1 VRHDIGGAATGR
13 QVSPRNITVTILLTA
28 AALGSWYLARQSGG
42 EETVELPVESI
53 QRGFYVKSARILGT
67 GPDGALLYEIQAKHA
82 EQKGEHEVSLTNVL
96 INYSP
101 SSDVPWIVDA
111 DSALINQGEQLV
123 RLRGHVRAVSSEGFS
138 GDETEI
144 RTEYLELDP
153 EGYVAATDE
162 RVQIRIGARS
172 LTATGML
179 ASLKEN
185 QIELKSNVNGKFV
198 P

>member
-1 VRHDIGGAATGR
+1 M
-13 QVSPRNITVTILLTA
+13 SPRNIIITVLLTA
-28 AALGSWYLARQSGG
+28 AALGSWFLARQSGG
-42 EETVELPVESI
+42 DDDPDTGVNSVH
-53 QRGFYVKSARILGT
+53 RGYYLKSARILGT
-67 GPDGALLYEIQAKHA
+67 GADGKLLYEIQARHA
-82 EQKGEHEVSLTNVL
+82 EQQGDDEISFTDVL

-101 SSDVPWIVDA
+101 TSDVPWIVNA
-111 DSALINQGEQLV
+111 DSALINQDEQLV

-138 GDETEI
+138 GNDTEI
-144 RTEYLELDP
+144 RTDYLELHP
-153 EGYVAATDE
+153 ENYVAETNE

-185 QIELKSNVNGKFV
+185 QLQLKANVNGVFV

>member
-1 VRHDIGGAATGR
+1 MN
-13 QVSPRNITVTILLTA
+13 PRNVIVIVLLTA
-28 AALGSWYLARQSGG
+28 AALASWYLARQSQGDDAAD
-42 EETVELPVESI
+42 TSTESLH
-53 QRGFYVKSARILGT
+53 RGYYLKSARILGT

-82 EQKGEHEVSLTNVL
+82 EQQGDEQISFTDVL

-101 SSDVPWIVDA
+101 ASDVPWIVNA
-111 DSALINQGEQLV
+111 DSALIHQDE
-123 RLRGHVRAVSSEGFS
+123 RLIRLSGHVLAISSEGFS
-138 GDETEI
+138 GNDTEI

-153 EGYVAATDE
+153 EGYVAETDQ

-179 ASLKEN
+179 ASLQEN
-185 QIELKSNVNGKFV
+185 QLELKSNVNGKFV

>member
-1 VRHDIGGAATGR
+1 
-13 QVSPRNITVTILLTA
+13 VSPRNIVVTILLTA
-28 AALGSWYLARQSGG
+28 AALGSWYLARQYSDDAVKDAA
-42 EETVELPVESI
+42 VEAVN
-53 QRGFYVKSARILGT
+53 RGYYLKSARILGT
-67 GPDGALLYEIQAKHA
+67 GIDGKLLYEIQAKSA
-82 EQKGEHEVSLTNVL
+82 EQRGDDEIAFTDVL

-101 SSDVPWIVDA
+101 ASDVPWVVNA
-111 DSALINQGEQLV
+111 DSALINQGEPLV

-138 GDETEI
+138 GNDTEI
-144 RTEYLELDP
+144 RTEYLVLNP
-153 EGYVAATDE
+153 ENYVAETEE

-185 QIELKSNVNGKFV
+185 ELQLKSNVNGKFV

>member
-1 VRHDIGGAATGR
+1 M
-13 QVSPRNITVTILLTA
+13 SPRNISVTILLTA
-28 AALGSWYLARQSGG
+28 AALGSWYLANQYSDDNSQDAASQA
-42 EETVELPVESI
+42 VN
-53 QRGFYVKSARILGT
+53 RGYYLKSARILGT
-67 GPDGALLYEIQAKHA
+67 AIDGSLLYEIRAAHA
-82 EQKGEHEVSLTNVL
+82 EQRGDNEITFTDVL

-101 SSDVPWIVDA
+101 ASEVPWTVNA
-111 DSALINQGEQLV
+111 DTAVANQEASLLKLQ
-123 RLRGHVRAVSSEGFS
+123 GHVRARSSEGFS
-138 GDETEI
+138 GNDTEI

-153 EGYVAATDE
+153 ERYVAETDE

-185 QIELKSNVNGKFV
+185 QLHLKSNVSGKFA